1 MLLYILDEPSAA
13 LDPISEKEIFDY
25 FVNLSKDNIS
35 IFISHDLNV
44 ARKASKIIVMNKG
57 RVVGIGTH
65 EELLKD
71 CSFYQELYWAEKYG
85 RNKKKNF
92 KK

>member
-1 MLLYILDEPSAA
+1 
-13 LDPISEKEIFDY
+13 
-25 FVNLSKDNIS
+25 
-35 IFISHDLNV
+35 
-44 ARKASKIIVMNKG
+44 MNKG

-85 RNKKKNF
+85 RNKKKNL
-92 KK
+92 KKINLSE